1 MKNISFSIGSIILTC
16 VIFGVAAN
24 AENESKKPTETGTVI
39 FYRTRSAK
47 GGAIR
52 LNITGGE
59 DKTVGLLS
67 NGSKIVKEFPVGEH
81 TFVVSSPSI
90 AGRDS
95 VTIKVEPGKTYYV
108 KGEAKLGWPAA
119 RSRFSL
125 MDEKK
130 GKAESDKIEPEKK
143 QQSKGEEQ

>member
-1 MKNISFSIGSIILTC
+1 MNTGRLPVLFCILACTIL
-16 VIFGVAAN
+16 VLSVK
-24 AENESKKPTETGTVI
+24 AEEEVKKPTENGTVI

-52 LNITGGE
+52 LNITGG
-59 DKTVGLLS
+59 DSGTIGLLT
-67 NGSKIVKEFPVGEH
+67 NGSKIVKELPVGEY
-81 TFVVSSPSI
+81 TFVVTSPSI

-95 VTIKVEPGKTYYV
+95 VTINVEAGKTYYV

-119 RSRFSL
+119 RSRFTL

-130 GKAESDKIEPEKK
+130 GKAESDKIK
-143 QQSKGEEQ
+143 